1 MSHQSYPRLIM
12 RGKKKGY
19 LVALLRGTGPR
30 AGKQEGRRG
39 RRREEKMSMVTAGCD
54 SKGFGYLCQLL

>member
-1 MSHQSYPRLIM
+1 M

-19 LVALLRGTGPR
+19 LVVVERGTGPR
-30 AGKQEGRRG
+30 EGSRKAGGEGR
-39 RRREEKMSMVTAGCD
+39 ELKMSMVPAGCD

>member
-1 MSHQSYPRLIM
+1 M